1 MIYRRTTLCHPSV
14 HTPTSVAFDHFKPLS
29 FPLLNEVVSHL
40 KSTRCTL
47 DIILS
52 HLQKAVFDSLGMSVL
67 SITDRSRQS
76 GCVRADFKHTLVE
89 HILKEQNQHPTGK
102 LVIQLQ
108 TNF

>member
-14 HTPTSVAFDHFKPLS
+14 HTPTVAFDHFEPLS
-29 FPLLNEVVSHL
+29 FPLLNEVVSHW

-52 HLQKAVFDSLGMSVL
+52 RLQKDIFDSAVMSVL
-67 SITDRSRQS
+67 SITNRSRQS
-76 GCVRADFKHTLVE
+76 WSIPADFKHAVVE
-89 HILKEQNQHPTGK
+89 HILKEQNLDPRGK

-108 TNF
+108 TSF